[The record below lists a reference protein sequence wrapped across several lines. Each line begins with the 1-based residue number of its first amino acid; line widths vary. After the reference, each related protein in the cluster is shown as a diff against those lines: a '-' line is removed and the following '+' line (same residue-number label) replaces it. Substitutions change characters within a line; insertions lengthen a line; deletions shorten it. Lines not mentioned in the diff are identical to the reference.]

1 MGRERE
7 RETGQLSLQ
16 LVRQLVDGE
25 GWVWG
30 GEGGTLE
37 CQSSALNDVL
47 NAQQLNI
54 RAIHM
59 PSIFLE
65 SLVST

>member
-1 MGRERE
+1 MYSESNISIYKNGERA
-7 RETGQLSLQ
+7 RETSQLSLQ

-54 RAIHM
+54 
-59 PSIFLE
+59 
-65 SLVST
+65 

>member
-1 MGRERE
+1 MYSESNISIYKNGERAREAS
-7 RETGQLSLQ
+7 QLSLQ

-54 RAIHM
+54 
-59 PSIFLE
+59 
-65 SLVST
+65 